1 MKTFRFEQREIEGER
16 ERERQRQRQRKIA
29 HRKILEGGRGRKTER
44 RSTP

>member
-1 MKTFRFEQREIEGER
+1 MKTFRFEQREIEG